1 MFLLQYPIA
10 WNLLYANQWATSG
23 MKTSIYLSVLV
34 FCLPLFGC
42 GRSNRDAE
50 LVGSW
55 QFVGNGNAYTYTFSP
70 DHTFTY
76 SVASSKALRN
86 FGDWAVHADQ
96 LAITLR
102 TSSFSPIVVS
112 NRETAQIIKLTDSAL
127 ILKDRDSN
135 DEPRERT
142 FRRLK

>member
-1 MFLLQYPIA
+1 
-10 WNLLYANQWATSG
+10 
-23 MKTSIYLSVLV
+23 MKRSIYISIFVFGLS
-34 FCLPLFGC
+34 LFGC
-42 GRSNRDAE
+42 GRSFRDAE

-55 QFVGNGNAYTYTFSP
+55 QFVSGGTAYTYTFSP

-76 SVASSKALRN
+76 SVVSSKDMRN
-86 FGDWAVHADQ
+86 FGDWAIRADQ
-96 LAITLR
+96 LVITLR

-112 NRETAQIIKLTDSAL
+112 NRAMAGIIKLTDSIL
-127 ILKDRDSN
+127 ILKDRDRN